1 MEDVFYNS
9 HDYDDI
15 IDLPH
20 HVSPARPH
28 MPKIDRAAQFAP
40 FSALSGFGAAI
51 RETGRQTEARRELSE
66 DARDALDEKLQ
77 MIRRA
82 GHPEVVITYFRPDDK
97 KDGGCYS
104 TVSGCIV
111 KIDAYD
117 RVFVMED
124 GTKIPIGDIVEL
136 GIKE

>member
-1 MEDVFYNS
+1 MEDTFVNS

-20 HVSPARPH
+20 HVSPSRPH

-51 RETGRQTEARRELSE
+51 RETGRQTEARIELSE
-66 DARDALDEKLQ
+66 DARDALDEKLR
-77 MIRRA
+77 MIRKA
-82 GHPEVVITYFRPDDK
+82 DHPEVVITYFHPDDR
-97 KDGGCYS
+97 KDGGCYINA
-104 TVSGCIV
+104 SGCIV
-111 KIDAYD
+111 KIDDYD

-124 GTKIPIGDIVEL
+124 GTEIPIGEIIEL
-136 GIKE
+136 EIKE